1 MCSFPDTHFHFIE
14 AETGTP
20 PPGGLATSPGQPL
33 ATLPPQLLAPF
44 RVGSLSAPSFASRLP
59 RFNSWSST
67 NVPLMVLMV
76 LAAVCEAAQHSIV

>member
-1 MCSFPDTHFHFIE
+1 MCSFPDIHFHFIE
-14 AETGTP
+14 AETGT
-20 PPGGLATSPGQPL
+20 PGGLATSPGQPL

-59 RFNSWSST
+59 LFNSWSST

-76 LAAVCEAAQHSIV
+76 LPAVCEAAQRSIV